1 MVDQKTMYRDDG
13 SYNFKQREDWGYGH
27 GYNYMA
33 GWLGTDEERAEK
45 KRKKKLG
52 TVDVTAPPLPL
63 DPLVV
68 DTAEKTAK
76 YVHKSSD
83 VEVFERVV
91 REKNKGKPG
100 WSFMEEDGEG
110 HEYYKFCRHCCERE
124 VDPRPLAQH
133 ARKVMEDRDKKQTN
147 ARNNTFVASS
157 GEPQEK
163 KELKEAVF
171 KIGEVMEVVGVKSKP
186 DYNGKLVKVIGYSA
200 DVDRYEVKF
209 QGGRY
214 DTVVVKLREDNLM
227 YSSLAER
234 DPEKDKEMPEGEI
247 PNGIAVEIRGL
258 QSESARWLNGQK
270 AIVVQWD
277 KDGERYEVRL
287 KIDNSI
293 KKVKPGNVRVELP
306 EGWEEHFDEHLGK
319 FYYLNVKSQKVTWKH
334 PTITNQ
340 RSKFNKVTENYAEEF
355 KDVEIDENRKHYDVD
370 DEEEMEGGFNLLE
383 LVKKV
388 EEQEEKREA
397 AEEAGEDDVDSDDG
411 MHRVS
416 KKKRKRE
423 KVTAEVMEARV
434 VMLIQETMVARET
447 LNKDYSLLEG
457 NFVAREMDPVLKQWD
472 QYDLSAGDPPDKLLR
487 ATFEGTLALIQK
499 VVSLLPQLKRSQL
512 QLRETHKVLQKI
524 PTLTKPAELLDAAKW
539 VSSLLKT
546 M

>member
-1 MVDQKTMYRDDG
+1 MG
-13 SYNFKQREDWGYGH
+13 
-27 GYNYMA
+27 
-33 GWLGTDEERAEK
+33 
-45 KRKKKLG
+45 
-52 TVDVTAPPLPL
+52 
-63 DPLVV
+63 
-68 DTAEKTAK
+68 
-76 YVHKSSD
+76 
-83 VEVFERVV
+83 
-91 REKNKGKPG
+91 
-100 WSFMEEDGEG
+100 
-110 HEYYKFCRHCCERE
+110 
-124 VDPRPLAQH
+124 
-133 ARKVMEDRDKKQTN
+133 
-147 ARNNTFVASS
+147 
-157 GEPQEK
+157 
-163 KELKEAVF
+163 
-171 KIGEVMEVVGVKSKP
+171 
-186 DYNGKLVKVIGYSA
+186 
-200 DVDRYEVKF
+200 
-209 QGGRY
+209 
-214 DTVVVKLREDNLM
+214 

-234 DPEKDKEMPEGEI
+234 DVEKDKEMSEGEI

-334 PTITNQ
+334 PKITNQ
-340 RSKFNKVTENYAEEF
+340 RSKFNKVTENYGEEF
-355 KDVEIDENRKHYDVD
+355 VDVEIDENRVRYDVD
-370 DEEEMEGGFNLLE
+370 DEEEMEGGFNLME

-397 AEEAGEDDVDSDDG
+397 AEEAGQDDVDSDDG

-416 KKKRKRE
+416 KKKKRKRGE
-423 KVTAEVMEARV
+423 KVTAEVMEARI

-447 LNKDYSLLEG
+447 MNKDYSLLEG
-457 NFVAREMDPVLKQWD
+457 NFVAREMDPVLEQWD
-472 QYDLSAGDPPDKLLR
+472 QYDLSAENPPDKLLR

-499 VVSLLPQLKRSQL
+499 VISLLPQLKNSQL
-512 QLRETHKVLQKI
+512 QLRETHKRLQMI
-524 PTLTKPAELLDAAKW
+524 PTLTKPAELLDATKW